1 MSSSSSDKEH
11 PMKIRRIVT
20 GHDSAGKATVVSDGA
35 PPRTV
40 EFKHVPGM
48 SAALLWQTSA
58 ESRVGQT
65 TPDPTSNAQWV
76 PPQGG
81 TNAMVVVLPPD
92 LVMASPSFDPM
103 AAGGEYMQ
111 NLPGLAEK
119 FEMEAP
125 GMHTTDTVDYAMVL
139 DGEVHLELDDGRI
152 TKLQKHDFV
161 VQNGTRHG
169 WRNRS
174 DKPVTMLFILTA
186 ATRAA

>member
-1 MSSSSSDKEH
+1 
-11 PMKIRRIVT
+11 MKIRRIVT
-20 GHDSAGKATVVSDGA
+20 GHDSAGKGTFASDGA
-35 PPRTV
+35 PPRAV
-40 EFKHVPGM
+40 DFKHVPGM
-48 SAALLWQTSA
+48 SAALLWETAAGST
-58 ESRVGQT
+58 VGKQNA
-65 TPDPTSNAQWV
+65 DPTPSAKWV
-76 PPQGG
+76 PAEGG

-92 LVMASPSFDPM
+92 SVMASPSFDPM

-139 DGEVHLELDDGRI
+139 DGEVHLELDEGRV
-152 TKLQKHDFV
+152 TRLQKHDFV

-174 DKPVTMLFILTA
+174 DKPVTMLFILTGA
-186 ATRAA
+186 KRAT